1 MALRYFAEQRCD
13 LVIWETGLGG
23 RLDATNIVTPKV
35 SVITSLSYD
44 HMAVL
49 GNTLAFSPPLAIN
62 EDEVDEIVKR
72 LGAAM
77 DGVA

>member
-1 MALRYFAEQRCD
+1 
-13 LVIWETGLGG
+13 V
-23 RLDATNIVTPKV
+23 
-35 SVITSLSYD
+35 
-44 HMAVL
+44 
-49 GNTLAFSPPLAIN
+49 LAFSPPIAIN